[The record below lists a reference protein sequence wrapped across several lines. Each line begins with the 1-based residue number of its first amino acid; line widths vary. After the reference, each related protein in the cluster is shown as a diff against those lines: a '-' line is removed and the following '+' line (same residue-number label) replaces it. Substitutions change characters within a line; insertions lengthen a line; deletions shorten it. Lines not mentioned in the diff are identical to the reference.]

1 MNLNSLFILLHVIAA
16 VVWVGGMIFAHQC
29 LRPVA
34 ASQLEPPQRL
44 KLWVGVFS
52 RFFPFVWISII
63 LLPLTGYLM
72 MFSLWS
78 SMSLTPLYVHI
89 MNGVGTLM
97 ILVYLHVFFAPY
109 RRLRR
114 AVAAE
119 IWADGA
125 KALGQIR
132 QLVGFNSM
140 LGLIVIAVATGGR
153 FFIV

>member
-1 MNLNSLFILLHVIAA
+1 
-16 VVWVGGMIFAHQC
+16 MIFAHQC

-44 KLWVGVFS
+44 RLWVGVFS
-52 RFFPFVWISII
+52 RFFPLVWISII

-72 MFSLWS
+72 MFSLWDG
-78 SMSLTPLYVHI
+78 MANAPLYVHI
-89 MNGVGTLM
+89 MNGIGTLM

-109 RRLRR
+109 KRLQR

-119 IWADGA
+119 IWPDGA

-132 QLVGFNSM
+132 QLVGLNSI

-153 FFIV
+153 YFVL